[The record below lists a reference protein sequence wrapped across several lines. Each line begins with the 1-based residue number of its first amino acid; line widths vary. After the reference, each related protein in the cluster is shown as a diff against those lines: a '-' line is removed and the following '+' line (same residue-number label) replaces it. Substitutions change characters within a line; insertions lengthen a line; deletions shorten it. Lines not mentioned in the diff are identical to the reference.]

1 MTCISLVRQCF
12 QLVQQFM
19 ASKISTS
26 VQMDSSA
33 FIYARIQTLL
43 SQSSPA
49 FFFKNFDFFPSKQD
63 KMLVKNFSAW
73 DINTAK
79 ESEV

>member
-1 MTCISLVRQCF
+1 MMCISLVRQCF

-33 FIYARIQTLL
+33 FIYARIQTLM

-49 FFFKNFDFFPSKQD
+49 FFFLNFDFFPVNKIKCWLRIS
-63 KMLVKNFSAW
+63 LLG
-73 DINTAK
+73 I
-79 ESEV
+79 